1 MLRNCT
7 TYIPRRNNRAVNE
20 VLHEEKR
27 WCGHLG
33 DGKSRRG
40 ASKVRRLQLRHELNT
55 QQQTLTPCLC
65 LSVSL
70 PFVLYDLWTSWS
82 SLSLGLGQPWPCL
95 DHFPLLAILFGIA
108 FHLRLVLLSYHPI
121 CLRPYHFLKLV
132 SFLGANR
139 TKSTSVCLWL
149 LRGAI

>member
-40 ASKVRRLQLRHELNT
+40 APKVRRLQLRHELNT
-55 QQQTLTPCLC
+55 QQQTLTLYV
-65 LSVSL
+65 SVSL
-70 PFVLYDLWTSWS
+70 PSHSIFLSMTLVTVSFGIFLDLSRCLS
-82 SLSLGLGQPWPCL
+82 QYIFLFFFLSLFVYRILLQVTNLGEVYL
-95 DHFPLLAILFGIA
+95 YMLH
-108 FHLRLVLLSYHPI
+108 V
-121 CLRPYHFLKLV
+121 
-132 SFLGANR
+132 
-139 TKSTSVCLWL
+139 
-149 LRGAI
+149 